1 MQSIDLNTEN
11 NKKLIDEAKKD
22 IETDLARL
30 KHLESKLK
38 IESSVNTDQNNTN
51 YQSTIK
57 EEEDENL
64 TDLIQLYNDLNEN
77 VDPETSNKSEPCQLL
92 EKNLN
97 NIILKIDI
105 KKRLID
111 ELENNS
117 KNLEVLRVQYEEKMS
132 ILHDRIKQIE
142 DERDCVIANMSKRF
156 SLNLNLNI
164 KLFLLILKFELKKN
178 Q

>member
-1 MQSIDLNTEN
+1 MQSIDSTTAN

-30 KHLESKLK
+30 KQLENRLK
-38 IESSVNTDQNNTN
+38 IENSVNTDQDILSVQIN
-51 YQSTIK
+51 K

-64 TDLIQLYNDLNEN
+64 NDLIQLYNDLNEN
-77 VDPETSNKSEPCQLL
+77 EYPESNDKSEPCKLI

-111 ELENNS
+111 ELETNS

-142 DERDCVIANMSKRF
+142 DERDRVLANMSKF
-156 SLNLNLNI
+156 DFINFFKNI
-164 KLFLLILKFELKKN
+164 LSKLLL
-178 Q
+178 